1 MEEKKETTR
10 RYRLQLN
17 SMFRAKVSGQFSTVY
32 RTDIF
37 VVELDE
43 ENWDDLVSTGPTSEG
58 DIVEVGLGLETQRK
72 REREKR
78 EREREI
84 ETLWIRAK
92 LHKDQSLHEVSDC

>member
-1 MEEKKETTR
+1 
-10 RYRLQLN
+10 
-17 SMFRAKVSGQFSTVY
+17 MFRAKVSGQFSTVY

-72 REREKR
+72 REREKKR
-78 EREREI
+78 KRKRNRDSVDVI
-84 ETLWIRAK
+84 TWK
-92 LHKDQSLHEVSDC
+92 KFQSGGLGRSRC

>member
-58 DIVEVGLGLETQRK
+58 DIVEVVSAVLVVELESRCVACPDL
-72 REREKR
+72 
-78 EREREI
+78 EI
-84 ETLWIRAK
+84 GF
-92 LHKDQSLHEVSDC
+92 